1 MEKIVNLQANGKAVD
16 LTPPMVN
23 NWCRQDGAAPVLII
37 NPVATLHQRAALA
50 WVIAAETRDILE
62 AGQAARGH
70 EPGNDRAILAVAA
83 ERLHQLERMLSDIG
97 DRTAALE
104 GGAA

>member
-16 LTPPMVN
+16 LTPPMVG
-23 NWCRQDGAAPVLII
+23 NWGQHDGAAPVLIV

-50 WVIAAETRDILE
+50 WVTASDTLNILE
-62 AGQAARGH
+62 SSHAAHGND
-70 EPGNDRAILAVAA
+70 PGNDRAMLGVAI
-83 ERLHQLERMLSDIG
+83 EKVHQLERMLSDIG